1 MSAITS
7 VDVDFLGNSAQ
18 ARYLAKGLP
27 NSKVHLPRPFDDVT
41 PNAAM
46 VAGEMG
52 GQPVTIDFMSQIIW
66 VKEDQLKHRFL
77 TLSAIG
83 NNGNE
88 ITILCMH
95 PLDCLKN
102 RLGNINR
109 LHRTDEMA
117 ITTALAAVHV
127 TDGFIDELL
136 EMGEIKDAQSALR
149 ELEFIIRDKCAN
161 KPSYSAHG
169 IDPSVIMSKYL
180 DDSRL
185 DPRYRERTL
194 SGMMGRVSRYLSK

>member
-27 NSKVHLPRPFDDVT
+27 NSKVHLPTPFDDIT
-41 PNAAM
+41 PNAA
-46 VAGEMG
+46 VIEGEIG

-66 VKEDQLKHRFL
+66 VREDQLKQRFL

-83 NNGNE
+83 SNGNE

-109 LHRTDEMA
+109 LNRTDAMA
-117 ITTALAAVHV
+117 ITTAVAAVHIA
-127 TDGFIDELL
+127 DGFIGELL
-136 EMGEIKDAQSALR
+136 EMGETKDAQSALR
-149 ELEFIIRDKCAN
+149 ELEFIVKDKCAN
-161 KPSYSAHG
+161 KPSYSVHG
-169 IDPSVIMSKYL
+169 IDPSVIMNKYL
-180 DDSRL
+180 TDARL
-185 DPRYRERTL
+185 DPRYREKTL
-194 SGMMGRVSRYLSK
+194 TGALRRVAGYLSR

>member
-1 MSAITS
+1 
-7 VDVDFLGNSAQ
+7 
-18 ARYLAKGLP
+18 
-27 NSKVHLPRPFDDVT
+27 
-41 PNAAM
+41 M
-46 VAGEMG
+46 VAGEIG